1 MRLSEGWLR
10 EWVDV
15 QADFT
20 EIERCLSLGGFE
32 IEERGAVGPDA
43 AQVVVGRITAV
54 ALHPDAERLQV
65 CRVDV
70 GDGVDRTIVCGAA
83 NARVDLRAP
92 VALPGACVGGREI
105 TVSTLR
111 GVRSEG
117 MLCGAQELGVLA
129 EGGLW
134 ELPTD
139 APPGLALTDYIGK
152 ERFLDVS
159 VTPNRG
165 DCLSVQGLARE
176 VAALCGGRVRPP
188 RNYRPRLGG
197 EAPEASVTAS
207 SGCSHYGLC
216 LVEMGPGHASPFWLR
231 ERLRHQ
237 RQKALGTVVDVTNY
251 VMFDR
256 GQPMHGFDAD
266 AVIGAVEV
274 RWAEAGEVIMLL
286 DGSERHLETHD
297 LVIADQQG
305 PLALAG
311 IMGGMRARVT
321 AQTVRVLLEAAT
333 FEPAVVSRTARRFG
347 LTTDAALRFERGVD
361 PELPLAA
368 LAQAVWLLQKAGA
381 VRASMPRVWRLEDKA
396 PVGEGIGLRFKRIES
411 LLGLAMPAAE
421 TRRLLRRLGMR
432 AVPIKGGCQ
441 VWPPSF
447 RFDIK
452 AEIDLIEEVARVYG
466 YDKIPD
472 RELPV
477 AAGRAAATAGVFARA
492 KRLLMDRGYNEV
504 MTFSLVDAADQEAL
518 GFAGAVNLRNPLAGP
533 WGSLR
538 RSLLPGLLR
547 VAQYN
552 RNRQQ
557 TRLRLFELGRCYEP
571 HGGEVREVT
580 RLGGLILGPRYPEQ
594 WANPRDMVDFFDIKG
609 DVEALCQILG
619 LDLAT
624 VARPEPCLQA
634 GQSAV
639 LVAGEQGI
647 GTLGALHPRERARF
661 GFEEPVYV
669 FELVPA
675 VHAKGVRMAEPPRF
689 PAIRRDLALVV
700 RAQVAAADIL
710 KTTRE
715 AAGPLLRELVLFD
728 VYQGE
733 GLDFGKKSLALG
745 LTLQDF
751 SRTLNDEVVEDV
763 MARTLSALETAYGA
777 RLRQRS

>member
-1 MRLSEGWLR
+1 MRISEGWLR

-20 EIERCLSLGGFE
+20 EIERRLSLGGFE
-32 IEERGAVGPDA
+32 IEEHGAVGPQA
-43 AQVVVGRITAV
+43 AQVVVGMITAI
-54 ALHPDAERLQV
+54 APHPDAGRLQV
-65 CRVDV
+65 CTVDV

-83 NARVDLRAP
+83 NARVNLRAP
-92 VALPGACVGGREI
+92 VALPGARIGDRDI
-105 TVSTLR
+105 AVSTLR

-129 EGGLW
+129 DGGLW

-139 APPGLALTDYIGK
+139 APLGLAVTDYVGN

-176 VAALCGGRVRPP
+176 VAALCMGRVRPP
-188 RNYRPRLGG
+188 RKYRPRLSG
-197 EAPEASVTAS
+197 EAPEASVTAA
-207 SGCSHYGLC
+207 SGCRHYCLC
-216 LVEMGPGHASPFWLR
+216 LVEMGAWSAAPFWLR

-237 RQKALGTVVDVTNY
+237 RQKTAGAIVDVTNY

-256 GQPMHGFDAD
+256 GQPMHAFDAD
-266 AVIGAVEV
+266 AVVGAVEV
-274 RWAEAGEVIMLL
+274 RWAEAGEVIVLL
-286 DGSERHLETHD
+286 DGSERRLETHD
-297 LVIADQQG
+297 LVVADQQG
-305 PLALAG
+305 PIALAG
-311 IMGGMRARVT
+311 IMGGMRGRITTQT
-321 AQTVRVLLEAAT
+321 ARVLLEAAT
-333 FEPAVVSRTARRFG
+333 FEPTVVSRTARRFG

-361 PELPLAA
+361 PELPGAA
-368 LAQAVWLLQKAGA
+368 LAQAAWLLQQAGEA
-381 VRASMPRVWRLEDKA
+381 RVSAPRVWRLEDKA
-396 PVGEGIGLRFKRIES
+396 PAGEAIRLRFAQIES
-411 LLGLAMPAAE
+411 LLGLAIPTVE
-421 TRRLLRRLGMR
+421 IKRLLRSLAMKI
-432 AVPIKGGCQ
+432 VPVKRGYD

-452 AEIDLIEEVARVYG
+452 AEIDLIEEIARLYG
-466 YDKIPD
+466 YDHIPD

-477 AAGRAAATAGVFARA
+477 ASGMAAPQADVFARA

-518 GFAGAVNLRNPLAGP
+518 GFSGAVNLRNPLAGP

-538 RSLLPGLLR
+538 LSLLPGLLR

-557 TRLRLFELGRCYEP
+557 TRLRLFELARCYEP

-580 RLGGLILGPRYPEQ
+580 RLAGLILGPRHPEC
-594 WANPRDMVDFFDIKG
+594 WANPRAAVDFFDIKG
-609 DVEALCQILG
+609 DIEALCQILG
-619 LDLAT
+619 LDLT
-624 VARPEPCLQA
+624 LVARPQPHLQS

-639 LVAGEQGI
+639 LVVGEQVV
-647 GTLGALHPRERARF
+647 GTLGGLHPRERARL
-661 GFEEPVYV
+661 GFDEPVYV
-669 FELVPA
+669 FELTPLMRPMV
-675 VHAKGVRMAEPPRF
+675 VQVTEPPRF

-700 RAQVAAADIL
+700 RAQVAAGDIL

-751 SRTLNDEVVEDV
+751 SRTLTDEVVDDV